1 MSDYLPNFQR
11 VDLNRKEI
19 NVPEEKFSQ
28 KKNSTFQNPQYYK
41 VALSGENESSQKLH
55 NLLSRYLTSQD
66 PKDRSVFR
74 QQLIT
79 AYWEFFNSLAP
90 KMSLPST
97 PNEKRM
103 AMRYGV
109 ILPTLFTEE
118 QKAMFASAFVENT
131 YNEPVYYV
139 DEWFRDLG
147 TGTLTLSATDEA
159 RPQKKNLTGEEET
172 KRLMQLQA
180 KNSGKLQTS
189 ENQLTLKESERAM
202 LEAEVS
208 SRVQQLCEHHPIPG
222 MEPHVYAY
230 TEPQKKLF
238 NDIIDRLRSLSKVD
252 KEIATLLT
260 EFTSAKQINDSLQSK
275 IDAGPAAVE
284 ISSTDIS
291 TEAGTVRQMAKMT
304 CGRQGNHF
312 PIYTKEYFHCTPRLT
327 GFRENV
333 LEQLKWVES
342 IDPGAF
348 IRTHKNVPNRI
359 VPYVLLLP
367 TYGDSGFCW
376 EPFDRYNRVTS
387 RGRIIVPMY
396 PKNLQIAVLT
406 AVADLRWQTAKEQ
419 ASFYWM
425 EEGLT
430 GHYYEWFSNQK
441 LKGDVK
447 EYFINDYVLWMTK
460 ESEGMQ
466 KMDKEVRGIFW
477 RFVPFPQ
484 DLKDKLKLRSTIYQE
499 LYQKDQNRAMS
510 DGY

>member
-11 VDLNRKEI
+11 VELDRKEI
-19 NVPEEKFSQ
+19 NVPAEKYSQ
-28 KKNSTFQNPQYYK
+28 KKNSTILNPQYYK
-41 VALSGENESSQKLH
+41 TALSGENESAQKLH
-55 NLLSRYLTSQD
+55 NLLSRYLTCSD

-74 QQLIT
+74 QQLVT
-79 AYWEFFNSLAP
+79 AYWEFFNSLVP
-90 KMSLPST
+90 KMSLPSS

-103 AMRYGV
+103 ALRFGLV
-109 ILPTLFTEE
+109 LPTLLTDD
-118 QKAMFASAFVENT
+118 QKDTFASTFVENS

-147 TGTLTLSATDEA
+147 TGTLSLSATDES
-159 RPQKKNLTGEEET
+159 RPTKKNLTGAEET
-172 KRLMQLQA
+172 QRLLQLQS
-180 KNSGKLQTS
+180 KNSGKLQTT
-189 ENQLTLKESERAM
+189 ENQLTMKESERAM
-202 LEAEVS
+202 IEAEIT
-208 SRVQQLCEHHPIPG
+208 SRVQMLCEHHPVPG
-222 MEPHVYAY
+222 LSPHVYGY
-230 TEPQKKLF
+230 TDPQKKCF
-238 NDIIDRLRSLSKVD
+238 NEIIERLRQLSKVD
-252 KEIATLLT
+252 KEASSLLA
-260 EFTSAKQINDSLQSK
+260 EFQEAKDIDTNLQSK
-275 IDAGPAAVE
+275 IDAGPAVLE
-284 ISSTDIS
+284 VNNSDLS

-312 PIYTKEYFHCTPRLT
+312 PILTKEYFHCAPREL
-327 GFRENV
+327 GIRENV
-333 LEQLKWVES
+333 LEQLKWIES

-348 IRTHKNVPNRI
+348 IRTHKNVNNRI

-367 TYGDSGFCW
+367 TYGDTGFCW

-387 RGRIIVPMY
+387 RGRIVVPMY

-406 AVADLRWQTAKEQ
+406 AVADLRWQTAKEH

-430 GHYYEWFSNQK
+430 GHYYEWFSDQK

-460 ESEGMQ
+460 ESEGLQ

-477 RFVPFPQ
+477 RYVPFPQ
-484 DLKDKLKLRSTIYQE
+484 DLKDKLKLRSTIYQD